1 MSNQIPACAGMSE
14 ARPRVIPDAVQHD
27 NDALLIR
34 DPKTARLTDQV
45 PCLQSIATRCTAHGM
60 TRNQK
65 STLETKIHL
74 RQFFLVL
81 TVATRCKAPD
91 C

>member
-34 DPKTARLTDQV
+34 DPKHAVSRDQV

-60 TRNQK
+60 TMKTDASSLWAASHDVFMGPN
-65 STLETKIHL
+65 S
-74 RQFFLVL
+74 
-81 TVATRCKAPD
+81 
-91 C
+91 